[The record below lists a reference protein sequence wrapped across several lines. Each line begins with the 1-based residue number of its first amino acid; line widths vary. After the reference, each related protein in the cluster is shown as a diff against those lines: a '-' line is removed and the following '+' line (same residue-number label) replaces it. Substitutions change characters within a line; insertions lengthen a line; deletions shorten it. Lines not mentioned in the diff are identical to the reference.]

1 VNNTQPLESVTKH
14 SVPPIKMSW
23 LTSKYVFIILIL
35 MLCLLLFVGNLT
47 KRNMDILEA
56 NFNWVSH
63 TQEVIAL
70 TTKTESMIKD
80 MVSGQRG
87 YLLTHHNEYLENF
100 VNSASNMDN
109 VLNQLTLMTT
119 DNPTQQQNIV
129 ELAQL
134 SNALRLHLNK
144 IIDLVR
150 QNQSDAGLALLKT
163 GEGKQTMDAIRE
175 VIKKMLNEERRLLE
189 IRIERAKLAVR
200 ESLIETVL
208 ITAIGAVLLIVIAL
222 LIVYYMRIRQ
232 NEAVE
237 RGKLLE
243 YFEHKANTDFLTG
256 LVSRSHFFE
265 LAEHEL
271 HRTQRN
277 KKSLSVLMMDV
288 DFFKNINDKYGHK
301 TGDLVL
307 QKLADVCKNELR
319 EIDIIGRI
327 GGEEFAFVLP
337 ETTASLALEVAE
349 RIRQILMNTSMP
361 LDQQN
366 KQFNFTVSIGVATMT
381 NFESTIDDLLQEA
394 DAALYQAKNSG
405 RNKVVGIF

>member
-1 VNNTQPLESVTKH
+1 MNNTHPLESVTNY
-14 SVPPIKMSW
+14 SVLLIKMSW
-23 LTSKYVFIILIL
+23 LTSKYIFIILIL

-47 KRNMDILEA
+47 KQNIDILGA
-56 NFNWVSH
+56 DFNWISH
-63 TQEVIAL
+63 TQEVITL

-100 VNSASNMDN
+100 VSSTSNMNN

-150 QNQSDAGLALLKT
+150 QDQSDAGLALLKT
-163 GEGKQTMDAIRE
+163 GKGKHTMDAIRE
-175 VIKKMLNEERRLLE
+175 VIKRMLDEERRLLE
-189 IRIERAKLAVR
+189 IRIESAKLAAH
-200 ESLIETVL
+200 ESLIEIAL
-208 ITAIGAVLLIVIAL
+208 IIAIGAVLLIVIAL
-222 LIVYYMRIRQ
+222 LIVYYMRIKQ
-232 NEAVE
+232 NEALE
-237 RGKLLE
+237 REKLLE

-277 KKSLSVLMMDV
+277 KKSLSVLMMDI

-349 RIRQILMNTSMP
+349 RIRQILMNTSMQ

-366 KQFNFTVSIGVATMT
+366 RQFNFTVSIGAATMT
-381 NFESTIDDLLQEA
+381 NFESTVDDLLQKA

>member
-1 VNNTQPLESVTKH
+1 MNHTPPLESVTNH

-87 YLLTHHNEYLENF
+87 YQLTHHNEYLEYF
-100 VNSASNMDN
+100 VYSTSNMNN
-109 VLNQLTLMTT
+109 VLNQLTLMTS
-119 DNPTQQQNIV
+119 DNPTQQQYIV
-129 ELAQL
+129 ELAKL

-150 QNQSDAGLALLKT
+150 QDQSDAGLALLKT
-163 GEGKQTMDAIRE
+163 GEGKHTMDAIRE
-175 VIKKMLNEERRLLE
+175 VIKKMLDEERRLLE
-189 IRIERAKLAVR
+189 IRFERTKLAAH
-200 ESLIETVL
+200 ESLIEIAL
-208 ITAIGAVLLIVIAL
+208 IIAIAAVLLIVIAL
-222 LIVYYMRIRQ
+222 LIVYYMRIKQ
-232 NEAVE
+232 NEALE
-237 RGKLLE
+237 REKLLE

-256 LVSRSHFFE
+256 LASRSHFFE

-277 KKSLSVLMMDV
+277 KKSLSVFMMDI

-327 GGEEFAFVLP
+327 GGEEFAFVMP

-349 RIRQILMNTSMP
+349 RIRQILMNTRMQ

-366 KQFNFTVSIGVATMT
+366 KQFNFTVSIGVTTMT
-381 NFESTIDDLLQEA
+381 NFESTVDDLLQEA